1 MFCELYNVRD
11 VIDLFLIFDKDR
23 SNFIDDVELSQ
34 ILQLSGFFEDAAI
47 LDAKVED
54 ILNLVDSNGNRMIEY
69 EEFAMLAY
77 KFDYSNYTKLEY

>member
-54 ILNLVDSNGNRMIEY
+54 ILNLVDSNGNRMIE
-69 EEFAMLAY
+69 
-77 KFDYSNYTKLEY
+77 